1 MTRLSAILTAGSA
14 SVLLAACAGPQL
26 GDPSGE
32 FNTALTQGYVS
43 LAASEQAE
51 DDWRD
56 TRHFTSK
63 AVVASD
69 DLAVEPDAIASRDL
83 PPDIEPELVAARQEL
98 TGAFGRGAKDAVPAD
113 AADAQ
118 VMFDCWM
125 QEQEENHQID
135 DIARCR
141 LGFQEAMARI
151 DDALAPAPAG
161 PYNVFFDFDSADVQG
176 GAASVLT
183 TLIGQLDKA
192 PGTRLK
198 VIGHTDTA
206 GAADYNL
213 GLSKE
218 RAEAVAAYLAAQ
230 GVHAQTIETG
240 YVGQSDL
247 LVATPD
253 GVRNAENRRVLI
265 LLEQ

>member
-14 SVLLAACAGPQL
+14 SVLLAACVGPQL

-56 TRHFTSK
+56 TRHFTNK
-63 AVVASD
+63 AVEASD
-69 DLAVEPDAIASRDL
+69 NLAVEPDAIASRDL
-83 PPDIEPELVAARQEL
+83 PPDVEPDLVAARLDL
-98 TGAFGRGAKDAVPAD
+98 TDAFARGAKDTVPAD

-125 QEQEENHQID
+125 QEQEENFQAE

-141 LGFQEAMARI
+141 LGFQEAMAKI
-151 DDALAPAPAG
+151 DGALAPAG

-176 GAASVLT
+176 GAASVLAG
-183 TLIGQLDKA
+183 LIGRLDKA
-192 PGTRLK
+192 PGTQLK
-198 VIGHTDTA
+198 VVGHTDSV

-213 GLSKE
+213 GLSSE

-230 GVHAQTIETG
+230 GVDPQTIETG
-240 YVGQSDL
+240 FVGQSDQ

-253 GVRNAENRRVLI
+253 GVRNADNRRVLI

>member
-14 SVLLAACAGPQL
+14 SVLLAACGGPQL

-32 FNTALTQGYVS
+32 FNTALTEGYVS

-51 DDWRD
+51 YDWRD

-69 DLAVEPDAIASRDL
+69 NLAVEPDAIASRDL

-98 TGAFGRGAKDAVPAD
+98 TDAFARGAKDAVPAD

-125 QEQEENHQID
+125 QEQEENWQTE
-135 DIARCR
+135 DIAKCR

-151 DDALAPAPAG
+151 DDAIG
-161 PYNVFFDFDSADVQG
+161 RNVFFDFDSADVQG

-213 GLSKE
+213 GLSSE

-230 GVHAQTIETG
+230 GVDAQTIETG

-265 LLEQ
+265 RLEQ